1 MNRAG
6 PEERQRGGPREVRE
20 VPRTCPENQPRG
32 FTLTELMITVAIIG
46 VLVSLAVVYMKPQT
60 KTIDVA
66 NRVGD
71 LVREASRRAV
81 ALGPVRAAV
90 ALNIGTKARTRVRGT
105 TAGPRPTLV
114 LERLQEDPAPAN
126 TAVWIAV
133 MQYTVAREAIGES
146 WGAGVGSHAVLTRS
160 TDWTA
165 FEARCYPDGTCD
177 PHTLFFE
184 AADPGSE
191 SDRYARMSIM
201 PLGGA
206 ILTRRDWN

>member
-1 MNRAG
+1 MA
-6 PEERQRGGPREVRE
+6 
-20 VPRTCPENQPRG
+20 
-32 FTLTELMITVAIIG
+32 LAIVS
-46 VLVSLAVVYMKPQT
+46 VLVSMAVVYMKPQT
-60 KTIDVA
+60 KALDVA

-71 LVREASRRAV
+71 LVREANRRAV
-81 ALGPVRAAV
+81 ALGPVRSAV

-105 TAGPRPTLV
+105 AGGPRPTLV
-114 LERLQEDPAPAN
+114 LERLQEDPSPAN
-126 TAVWIAV
+126 TASWLAV
-133 MQYTVAREAIGES
+133 TQYTVAREVVGES
-146 WGAGVGSHAVLTRS
+146 WGAGVGSHAALTRS
-160 TDWTA
+160 TDWTT

-191 SDRYARMSIM
+191 SERYARMSIM